1 MYVIIGNNNV
11 VIGIASELN
20 RQTNGNVI
28 CEGYIVSNSLIKEV
42 AEVETIPDGVAP
54 FAWAYDG
61 EFTLLPTEPT
71 NEATEADYIAS
82 LEELGV
88 TFDE

>member
-1 MYVIIGNNNV
+1 MYVITDTNNV
-11 VIGIASELN
+11 VIGITPELT
-20 RQTNGNVI
+20 RQSNGNVV
-28 CEGYIVSNSLIKEV
+28 CDGYIVSTTLIESV
-42 AEVETIPDGVAP
+42 AEVETIPEGVEP

-88 TFDE
+88 TFNE